1 MTIFCDDPARTSAA
15 LHRAGQSPIFGA
27 MAIFPKPVSP
37 KSALGDFWTYFSQK
51 RAHKWPLLGLA
62 AAITW
67 VIIWAFLLDAKT
79 NTAPRRYKIIYVQ
92 SWDANRP
99 DAVIIAKQ
107 KADLAKGE
115 MLLAKKQKE
124 MQAVADMVG
133 IEWREEAA
141 RNGAKRKEAIKEI
154 NALLDARLAKAEAA
168 QDTQPGQTVQA
179 DKKATQP

>member
-1 MTIFCDDPARTSAA
+1 
-15 LHRAGQSPIFGA
+15 

-37 KSALGDFWTYFSQK
+37 RSALGDFWSYFSEK

-141 RNGAKRKEAIKEI
+141 RNGARRQEALKDI
-154 NALLDARLAKAEAA
+154 NAVLDARLAKARAEEAA
-168 QDTQPGQTVQA
+168 QAGSTAAKP
-179 DKKATQP
+179 

>member
-1 MTIFCDDPARTSAA
+1 
-15 LHRAGQSPIFGA
+15 

-67 VIIWAFLLDAKT
+67 VVIWAFLLDAKT

-141 RNGAKRKEAIKEI
+141 RNGARRKEALKEI
-154 NALLDARLAKAEAA
+154 NTLLDARLAKAKAEQGGQTAQVDEKAA
-168 QDTQPGQTVQA
+168 QP
-179 DKKATQP
+179 